1 MKSKN
6 GKSKFVKKIDLHV
19 VGKSPYNIGS
29 PLHGRGM
36 GTKSVLHSF
45 NHLFSEDRINC
56 TSLRQIN
63 IHVFTYIQTVCM
75 SRAGSF
81 CTLVIEF
88 HIFGREK
95 KPIVDV
101 LHHLIFF

>member
-19 VGKSPYNIGS
+19 VGKSPFNIGS
-29 PLHGRGM
+29 SLHGRGM

-45 NHLFSEDRINC
+45 NHLFSEDRMNC

-81 CTLVIEF
+81 CTLVIKF

-95 KPIVDV
+95 KTIVDV
-101 LHHLIFF
+101 LHLLIFF

>member
-45 NHLFSEDRINC
+45 NHLFSEDHMNG
-56 TSLRQIN
+56 TSLRQID
-63 IHVFTYIQTVCM
+63 IHAFTYIQTVCM

-81 CTLVIEF
+81 CSWSYYTYRYLV
-88 HIFGREK
+88 EK
-95 KPIVDV
+95 IKKIVD
-101 LHHLIFF
+101 HLIFF

>member
-29 PLHGRGM
+29 PIHGRGM
-36 GTKSVLHSF
+36 GTQSVLHSF

-63 IHVFTYIQTVCM
+63 IHVFTYIKTVCM

-81 CTLVIEF
+81 CSWSYNYTYRYLV
-88 HIFGREK
+88 EK
-95 KPIVDV
+95 IKKIVD
-101 LHHLIFF
+101 HLIFF